1 MAFLNSIKI
10 KILIVSIGLAAIPVI
25 AVSVLL
31 GMQATSAAEHALES
45 QVANQLIS
53 IREIKKGQIENYLKA
68 LEKRIKAYSLDSAT
82 VLYAQKLN
90 TYYRGDKRKLT
101 DVSEQ
106 KQNLI
111 NYYQGPLSEA
121 YQKWNPAPLANP
133 AALVEQLEPIGIAVQ
148 NSFIALN
155 ESAFGEKHNLIN
167 PEDGTTYANAHGDS
181 HRVLKR
187 MYEKL
192 NINDMYIIN
201 PDGDVIYSVQKYPDF
216 ASNLNTGPFKDSN
229 LAIAY
234 KAAIESGDSAFVAIS
249 DIAPYAGDLN
259 RPSMFIASPI
269 QDMDTDDAFE
279 ILGVMVFKIDLDQ
292 INAIMS
298 SDAAWETIGMGK
310 TGDAYL
316 VGADK
321 TLRSNAR
328 MLIENKDGYL
338 QKLAENGNEQDMI
351 NTIKLQATSVA
362 HTRFDNQTVDKAL
375 AGEVGAQLTTT
386 SSGKVELIAYAPLNY
401 KTLHWA
407 ILSSIDASEAFAAK
421 TAMSKRINIIS
432 LILTAVMIGIAVV
445 VGTLFATRITRPL
458 IKASRTMRQ
467 IEQSS
472 DLTMRIEVNS
482 NDEIGSMATAMNHML
497 EKFRT
502 SMEQVAASTTLL
514 ATASEEMSAITQ
526 QTSNNVNQQFSE
538 IDQVATAI
546 NEMTATVQ
554 EVARNATSAAQAALR
569 ANEHSTQG
577 KRVVEATMESI
588 SDLSNELQNVANVI
602 NTLSKNSEDIG
613 TVIDVIKGIA
623 EQTNLLALNAA
634 IEAARAGEQGRGF
647 AVVADEVRTLASR
660 TQKSTGEIETM
671 IEQLQKA
678 AQQAVQAVNTS
689 RDKSQQSVDHAASAG
704 DSLSTIT
711 QSVTEINDMNTLIAS
726 AAEEQSAVTED
737 INKNIVTIRVAAEQ
751 TTQGA
756 EQTTV
761 SSEEL
766 SKLAAELQELVVQ
779 FKTA

>member
-1 MAFLNSIKI
+1 
-10 KILIVSIGLAAIPVI
+10 
-25 AVSVLL
+25 
-31 GMQATSAAEHALES
+31 
-45 QVANQLIS
+45 
-53 IREIKKGQIENYLKA
+53 
-68 LEKRIKAYSLDSAT
+68 
-82 VLYAQKLN
+82 
-90 TYYRGDKRKLT
+90 
-101 DVSEQ
+101 
-106 KQNLI
+106 
-111 NYYQGPLSEA
+111 
-121 YQKWNPAPLANP
+121 
-133 AALVEQLEPIGIAVQ
+133 
-148 NSFIALN
+148 
-155 ESAFGEKHNLIN
+155 
-167 PEDGTTYANAHGDS
+167 
-181 HRVLKR
+181 
-187 MYEKL
+187 
-192 NINDMYIIN
+192 
-201 PDGDVIYSVQKYPDF
+201 
-216 ASNLNTGPFKDSN
+216 
-229 LAIAY
+229 
-234 KAAIESGDSAFVAIS
+234 
-249 DIAPYAGDLN
+249 
-259 RPSMFIASPI
+259 
-269 QDMDTDDAFE
+269 
-279 ILGVMVFKIDLDQ
+279 
-292 INAIMS
+292 
-298 SDAAWETIGMGK
+298 
-310 TGDAYL
+310 
-316 VGADK
+316 
-321 TLRSNAR
+321 
-328 MLIENKDGYL
+328 
-338 QKLAENGNEQDMI
+338 
-351 NTIKLQATSVA
+351 
-362 HTRFDNQTVDKAL
+362 
-375 AGEVGAQLTTT
+375 
-386 SSGKVELIAYAPLNY
+386 
-401 KTLHWA
+401 
-407 ILSSIDASEAFAAK
+407 
-421 TAMSKRINIIS
+421 
-432 LILTAVMIGIAVV
+432 
-445 VGTLFATRITRPL
+445 
-458 IKASRTMRQ
+458 
-467 IEQSS
+467 
-472 DLTMRIEVNS
+472 
-482 NDEIGSMATAMNHML
+482 
-497 EKFRT
+497 
-502 SMEQVAASTTLL
+502 VAASTTLL

>member
-1 MAFLNSIKI
+1 MRFLNSIKV
-10 KILIVSIGLAAIPVI
+10 KILIVSIALAAIPVI
-25 AVSVLL
+25 AVSILL
-31 GMQATSAAEHALES
+31 GMQATSAAEHALED

-68 LEKRIKAYSLDSAT
+68 LEKRVKTYSVDSAT

-90 TYYRGDKRKLT
+90 IYYGGDKRKLT

-106 KQNLI
+106 KKNLI
-111 NYYQGPLSEA
+111 EFYQGPVNAA
-121 YQKWNPAPLANP
+121 YQQSNPAPLANP
-133 AALVEQLEPIGIAVQ
+133 ASLVEQLDPIGIALQ

-155 ESAFGEKHNLIN
+155 EAAFGEKHNLIN
-167 PEDGTTYANAHGDS
+167 PDDGTTYATAHGES

-192 NINDMYIIN
+192 NISDMYLIN
-201 PDGDVIYSVQKYPDF
+201 PDGDVIYSVQKNPDF
-216 ASNLNTGPFKDSN
+216 ASNLNKGPYKDSN
-229 LAIAY
+229 LAKTY

-249 DIAPYAGDLN
+249 DIEPYAGN
-259 RPSMFIASPI
+259 FNQPSMFIASPI
-269 QDMDTDDAFE
+269 QDMETDDAFE

-292 INAIMS
+292 INDIMS
-298 SDAAWETIGMGK
+298 SDASWEQIGMGK

-316 VGADK
+316 IGTDN
-321 TLRSNAR
+321 TLRSNSR
-328 MLIENKDGYL
+328 MLIQDKDHYL
-338 QKLAENGNEQDMI
+338 QNLTALGADQTTI
-351 NTIKLQATSVA
+351 NTIKLQSTSVA
-362 HTRFDNQTVDKAL
+362 HARLDNEAVTKAL
-375 AGEVGAQLTTT
+375 AGEVGAQLISTRA
-386 SSGKVELIAYAPLNY
+386 GHEELIAYAPLTF
-401 KTLHWA
+401 KTLHWG
-407 ILSSIDASEAFAAK
+407 ILSSINASEALAAK
-421 TAMSKRINIIS
+421 SALAKRINIIS
-432 LILTAVMIGIAVV
+432 LILTAIMVAIAVV
-445 VGTLFATRITRPL
+445 VGTLFATRITKPL
-458 IKASRTMRQ
+458 IKASRTMRM

-472 DLTMRIEVNS
+472 DLTMRIDVNS
-482 NDEIGSMATAMNHML
+482 NDEIGSMTTAMNHML
-497 EKFRT
+497 EKFRS
-502 SMEQVAASTTLL
+502 SMEKVSASTTML

-526 QTSNNVNQQFSE
+526 QTSTNVNQQFSE

-554 EVARNATSAAQAALR
+554 EVARNATSAAQAAVR
-569 ANEHSTQG
+569 ANQHSTEG
-577 KRVVEATMESI
+577 KRVVETTMESI
-588 SDLSNELQNVANVI
+588 SDLSNELQNVTNVI

-660 TQKSTGEIETM
+660 TQKSTGEIESM
-671 IEQLQKA
+671 IEHLQKA
-678 AQQAVQAVNTS
+678 AQQAVAAVNTS
-689 RDKSQQSVDHAASAG
+689 RDKSQQSVEHAASAG

-766 SKLAAELQELVVQ
+766 SQLAAELQELVVQ